1 MSDDD
6 LNRDQR
12 FRRAGEIRSAAL
24 AYVRECGRQRR
35 VLDVEEFAQRRWPR
49 DGVEKRTIMT
59 AALRDAVASGVPV
72 VDVWQRFEVSG
83 FVARQLIGARSYG
96 DLYRILMVNEMP
108 VGFRPG
114 DIAGWVSEGKMPSA
128 DGMDIL
134 GIESADEFD
143 AFLAAWTTGEN

>member
-6 LNRDQR
+6 LARDQR
-12 FRRAGEIRSAAL
+12 TRRAGEIRSAAL

-35 VLDVEEFAQRRWPR
+35 VFDVEEFAQRRWPR

-114 DIAGWVSEGKMPSA
+114 DIAGWVSEGKMSAA
-128 DGMDIL
+128 DGMEIL
-134 GIESADEFD
+134 GIESAAEFD
-143 AFLAAWTTGEN
+143 AFLAAWSAGEN